1 MSTQLIRTI
10 QSKLPAAALDQV
22 CENAPNGDHPDGGTY
37 KDHCLRCLDLARN
50 DEGSGGDNRE
60 SQALCVAGV
69 IGLYLENEATTEEIS
84 ALTDGNDDTKGSGDA
99 AGDASGDAAGDAS
112 GDAGSL
118 LYRGTAPVMLCDP
131 MNPDPTTN
139 GC

>member
-22 CENAPNGDHPDGGTY
+22 CDNAPVGDHPDGGTY

-60 SQALCVAGV
+60 LQALCVAGV
-69 IGLYLENEATTEEIS
+69 IGNYLHNEATPEEVA
-84 ALTDGNDDTKGSGDA
+84 ALEAAGAEEVAALEAAGAEEGAGEDAVGLQSGPMDCA
-99 AGDASGDAAGDAS
+99 STGGGDAS
-112 GDAGSL
+112 
-118 LYRGTAPVMLCDP
+118 C
-131 MNPDPTTN
+131 
-139 GC
+139 

>member
-10 QSKLPAAALDQV
+10 HSKLPAAALDQV

-69 IGLYLENEATTEEIS
+69 IGLYLENEASADEIS
-84 ALTDGNDDTKGSGDA
+84 ALTGGDLDDDDADGDTGGDEKEPKLLQGA
-99 AGDASGDAAGDAS
+99 FDCASTG
-112 GDAGSL
+112 
-118 LYRGTAPVMLCDP
+118 GTDP
-131 MNPDPTTN
+131 S
-139 GC
+139 C